1 VQRIEVSMDPSALGV
16 LVPVAGIA
24 AWAAV
29 KVASIQAKS
38 RAAGGDP
45 QAAGRLQAL
54 EDELGSLRNE
64 LGEVHERLDFAER
77 LLAQHPTER
86 LNPPK

>member
-1 VQRIEVSMDPSALGV
+1 MDANALGV

-29 KVASIQAKS
+29 KVANIQARS
-38 RAAGGDP
+38 RAAGADP
-45 QAAGRLQAL
+45 EAAGRLRAL
-54 EDELGSLRNE
+54 EEELGTLRNE
-64 LGEVHERLDFAER
+64 LGEVHERLDFTER
-77 LLAQHPTER
+77 MLAQHPTER